1 MLKSPFGS
9 SFKLDSIRRGFLS
22 FIQKKIIEKAL
33 HIFEKQHIYPFVF
46 CLPQKKKKCFCLLP
60 KLMLCCT
67 FHTSGGWSKAAWQE
81 AVPEEKNE
89 CMTGR
94 DVTQQGDETPQRQC
108 PSFWQQKVLI
118 LGCASFMTRFENFSV
133 ICSSFQGIHWH
144 TLWVRKHLSG
154 ELRLIIQGFLNYL
167 PVRLT
172 LRHFHGTLHNL

>member
-9 SFKLDSIRRGFLS
+9 SWTQSEEAFLS
-22 FIQKKIIEKAL
+22 FIQKKKNRKSSTHLWKTAYLSIC
-33 HIFEKQHIYPFVF
+33 F
-46 CLPQKKKKCFCLLP
+46 LPPTKKKKCFCLLP

-94 DVTQQGDETPQRQC
+94 DVTQQGDETAQRQC

-118 LGCASFMTRFENFSV
+118 LGCASFMTRFETFSV